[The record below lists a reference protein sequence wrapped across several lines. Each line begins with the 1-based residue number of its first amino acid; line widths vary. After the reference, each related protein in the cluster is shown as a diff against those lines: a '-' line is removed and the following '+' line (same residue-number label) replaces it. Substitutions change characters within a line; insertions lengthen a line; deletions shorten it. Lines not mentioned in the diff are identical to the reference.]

1 MSSTDST
8 KPVTEIVTS
17 VLSEQSTSLVSPTE
31 AQPTGPVAVL
41 AEWKRRR
48 GVQEVTVREL
58 MLQMLEAERYS
69 RFEQGMN
76 VIMDRFAEGDWRA
89 IEYVTGQLE
98 GKNVKYKP
106 GKVIEQ
112 LPDPEDMTK
121 RMRGKKE

>member
-31 AQPTGPVAVL
+31 VQPTAPVAVL